1 MSIYFYSGYKVA
13 IVTISTGRPHNT
25 AVGNVRVLPHH
36 HWDDVYWLVAGSLEQ
51 FTRSVNGRIDTHIY
65 RSDDN
70 DDEVV
75 SPPQLNGKIS
85 DELLHLVQVK
95 LRSGLKSFYRELV

>member
-36 HWDDVYWLVAGSLEQ
+36 HWDDVYWLVAGS
-51 FTRSVNGRIDTHIY
+51 VY